1 MWRRTGRC
9 SRLRLATRASPAP
22 QPNSTSLRPPS
33 PTASACWNAGVRNHA
48 WSMTSRLARAGVQ
61 PRRPATSPR
70 VPRSRAGPYCGLG
83 AILSAQTGGVR
94 PSPAVGIV
102 RARYDSR
109 NNADA
114 NSIPPTTER
123 AGAGYGSRPPCQRPC
138 RSWNGWIAPTSAARR
153 ASVSTDISIS
163 PSLASLGKLSLQRRR
178 QVDLRPA
185 GLDGLFHAGQAKP
198 GLTPRRLNSR
208 TVRVHSEGNDEPVGS
223 RT

>member
-1 MWRRTGRC
+1 
-9 SRLRLATRASPAP
+9 
-22 QPNSTSLRPPS
+22 
-33 PTASACWNAGVRNHA
+33 
-48 WSMTSRLARAGVQ
+48 MTSRLARAGVQ

-70 VPRSRAGPYCGLG
+70 VPRSRAGPCGLG

-114 NSIPPTTER
+114 KSIPPTTER

-163 PSLASLGKLSLQRRR
+163 PSLASRGNSPSSAAAGG
-178 QVDLRPA
+178 PA
-185 GLDGLFHAGQAKP
+185 PGRSRWPVPRGSGQARP

-223 RT
+223 RI